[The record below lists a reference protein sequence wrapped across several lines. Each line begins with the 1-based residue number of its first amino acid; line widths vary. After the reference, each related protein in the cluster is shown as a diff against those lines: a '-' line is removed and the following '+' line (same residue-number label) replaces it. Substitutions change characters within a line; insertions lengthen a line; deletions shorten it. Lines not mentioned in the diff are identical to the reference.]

1 MPDTYQPL
9 AETKFIENNWNGK
22 HKVLVPDYGD
32 GRDWWKE
39 WERERTDSM
48 EKHLKPGMLLF
59 EIGGYD
65 GWQDVVLSRF
75 IGGPQNLVIVEPVP
89 ENWALI
95 RATFEANGLGA
106 PHAAFMGFC
115 DDDWSAILN
124 PGTAQVVWEDK
135 WPPDVDYSKLIQQTK
150 FKLIHEHKDNT
161 SEITLDVLA
170 AIAGVPHAINIDVE
184 GAELHVLRG
193 AIKTLMAHHPM
204 VWVSIHPKFIAKNY
218 GYDPIDIFRF
228 MTAHGYPQPE
238 FLAWDHEMH
247 WLWKV

>member
-9 AETKFIENNWNGK
+9 AETKFIENLWNDK
-22 HKVLVPDYGD
+22 HRVLVPDYQD
-32 GRDWWKE
+32 GRDWWKI

-95 RATFEANGLGA
+95 RATFEANDVRVPRGTYC
-106 PHAAFMGFC
+106 GFC
-115 DDDWSAILN
+115 GEENHSIDA
-124 PGTAQVVWEDK
+124 AAVWNM
-135 WPPDVDYSKLIQQTK
+135 WPLGPNYAHLIQQTK
-150 FKLIHEHKDNT
+150 FRHIDENKDHTSMLKLDT
-161 SEITLDVLA
+161 LA
-170 AIAGVPHAINIDVE
+170 AIFDAPDAINIDVE
-184 GAELHVLRG
+184 GAELYVLRG
-193 AIKTLMAHHPM
+193 ASQTLLEHHPL
-204 VWVSIHPKFIAKNY
+204 VWVSIHPDFTAKRY
-218 GYDPIDIFRF
+218 GYDPQEIFRF
-228 MTAHGYPQPE
+228 MTAHGYPPPE

-247 WLWKV
+247 WLFKP

>member
-95 RATFEANGLGA
+95 RATFFANGVSA
-106 PHAAFMGFC
+106 PRNAFVGFC
-115 DDDWSAILN
+115 DESHRPLSEPLWNI
-124 PGTAQVVWEDK
+124 E
-135 WPPDVDYSKLIQQTK
+135 WPDTVDYSKLIQQTK
-150 FKLIHEHKDNT
+150 FKLIHEHKEHTAATTIDY
-161 SEITLDVLA
+161 LA
-170 AIAGVPHAINIDVE
+170 HHCGTPSAINIDVE
-184 GAELHVLRG
+184 GAELRVLHG
-193 AIKTLMAHHPM
+193 AIKTLMAHHPL
-204 VWVSIHPKFIAKNY
+204 VWVSIHPEFMREKYRDN
-218 GYDPIDIFRF
+218 PQSIFQL
-228 MTAHGYPQPE
+228 MTSCGYPQPE
-238 FLAWDHEMH
+238 FLAWDHEQH
-247 WLWKV
+247 FFWHV